1 VALGD
6 MVSVCAG
13 RGLGSGLMIR
23 GVFSGLSGSAI
34 LCGALH
40 PCSGLCRRQETL
52 LTVSCG
58 KKMSFLWCRWLKGSH
73 SVVRCRGFVWGPL
86 AVTGSDVSGPI
97 QSRPPWSCSGADG
110 PGSPLRGAA
119 SGPSRAE
126 PSRAEPNRAPQ
137 LRHPGG
143 RGGTE
148 RRWDSRGAARPG
160 PPGGSVPPQRPPP
173 SPRPDRGAA
182 ERSGPRLR
190 AVPGAARMAV
200 SPREARQ
207 ELPASVRARAG
218 AALALSHGARS
229 RKRSTSPV

>member
-1 VALGD
+1 MGTSRSDGVRCQRAD
-6 MVSVCAG
+6 PKPPSVEL
-13 RGLGSGLMIR
+13 LGSGWA
-23 GVFSGLSGSAI
+23 GQPSAGS
-34 LCGALH
+34 
-40 PCSGLCRRQETL
+40 R
-52 LTVSCG
+52 
-58 KKMSFLWCRWLKGSH
+58 
-73 SVVRCRGFVWGPL
+73 VW
-86 AVTGSDVSGPI
+86 
-97 QSRPPWSCSGADG
+97 
-110 PGSPLRGAA
+110 
-119 SGPSRAE
+119 AE